1 MDKKKQARS
10 YLDHLAERTK
20 NKPPTKQGVNKVI
33 FLAVKNDVKEA
44 LDAGYSA
51 KTIWTDMVESKRV
64 TFCYATFMNY
74 VNKLILQPQIEKI
87 ISEENPSDS
96 KPETNKTTKPTTPAG
111 FTFNPIP
118 NKEELI

>member
-1 MDKKKQARS
+1 MDKKKQAQS

-51 KTIWTDMVESKRV
+51 KTIWADMVESKRI

-87 ISEENPSDS
+87 ISEENLT

-111 FTFNPIP
+111 FNFNPIP